1 MFSTYAI
8 AALLAAVALGTFLWQ
23 SEAWK
28 RQQRQSLAGFETS
41 FYRQRHRRRMQI
53 SVLLAIVAVAMA
65 VGVWLS
71 NPLVW
76 SIFWFGVL
84 AVLVWIIVLAMLDA
98 SSSHVFFD
106 RIRSRH
112 LAEQAAL
119 QRELLE
125 QARRRAGGD
134 QTPLP

>member
-8 AALLAAVALGTFLWQ
+8 AALLAAVALGAFLWQ

-28 RQQRQSLAGFETS
+28 RQQREAQAGFETA
-41 FYRQRHRRRMQI
+41 FYRQRHRRRVQI
-53 SVLLAIVAVAMA
+53 SVLLAAVALAMA
-65 VGVWLS
+65 IGVWIP

-76 SIFWFGVL
+76 SIFWFGIL
-84 AVLVWIIVLAMLDA
+84 AVLTWIIILAMLDA
-98 SSSHVFFD
+98 LSSHAFFD
-106 RIRSRH
+106 RIRSRQM
-112 LAEQAAL
+112 AEQAAL

-125 QARRRAGGD
+125 QARRRGSGD